1 MNKAFVR
8 DPDPSVEYCP
18 RCGSPGQPVGR
29 KTIEAHVP
37 DQAQRQVAD
46 SANFCPTPTCDVAYF
61 DGFERV
67 VLVSALAAP
76 IYPKDPAAPICACFG
91 LTCDDIDQD
100 IAEGIVARTKALLE
114 RAKSAEANCAIKSPS
129 GRSCVADVQ
138 RYYMKHRSGR

>member
-18 RCGSPGQPVGR
+18 HCGSPGQPVGQ
-29 KTIEAHVP
+29 KTVEAHVP
-37 DQAQRQVAD
+37 DQSQRQIAEP
-46 SANFCPTPTCDVAYF
+46 ANFCATPSCDVAYF

-67 VLVSALAAP
+67 VLTSALAGP

-100 IAEGIVARTKALLE
+100 IAEGTVARTKAMLE
-114 RAKSAEANCAIKSPS
+114 RAKSADANCPLKSPS

-138 RYYMKHRSGR
+138 RYYMKHRGGS